1 VNNPA
6 DEIPQS
12 EKRRV
17 MENDRAHAEA
27 SADDERGGRFA
38 SVNKASVSRLEAA
51 TLYPRRPA
59 SQWGGVDP
67 IPDEPP
73 LGYEIDQQEATGEI
87 FEQEQSMRNASSPA
101 ASDGDAA
108 PSSSGSPTVRE
119 WGFQVQTEILRYG
132 GLGAPHQQLIL
143 LLTYLGQSDHAGGV
157 RCIRRSE

>member
-1 VNNPA
+1 M
-6 DEIPQS
+6 
-12 EKRRV
+12 KRATL
-17 MENDRAHAEA
+17 ENDRKVREGLSYH
-27 SADDERGGRFA
+27 SLVRSGADDERGGRFA

-87 FEQEQSMRNASSPA
+87 FEQEQSMRNASSRA
-101 ASDGDAA
+101 ASGEDAA

-143 LLTYLGQSDHAGGV
+143 LLTYLGQNDPAGGYALH
-157 RCIRRSE
+157 STE

>member
-1 VNNPA
+1 MTRA
-6 DEIPQS
+6 TL
-12 EKRRV
+12 
-17 MENDRAHAEA
+17 ENDRKVREGSNYHSLAR
-27 SADDERGGRFA
+27 SGADDERGGRFA
-38 SVNKASVSRLEAA
+38 SVNKASVSRTEAA
-51 TLYPRRPA
+51 TLYPGRPA
-59 SQWGGVDP
+59 TSQWGGVDP

-87 FEQEQSMRNASSPA
+87 FEQEQSMRNASSRA
-101 ASDGDAA
+101 ASGEDAA

-119 WGFQVQTEILRYG
+119 WGFQVQTEILTYG